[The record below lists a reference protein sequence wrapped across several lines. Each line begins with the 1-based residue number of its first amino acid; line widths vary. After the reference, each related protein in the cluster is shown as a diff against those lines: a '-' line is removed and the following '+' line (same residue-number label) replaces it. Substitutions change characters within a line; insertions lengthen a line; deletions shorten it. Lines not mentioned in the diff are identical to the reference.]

1 MIPGISGAPCL
12 AKKLCERVL
21 NSFWNSSTGMGI
33 FISVTAIRADS
44 RSTVPVTLATISLV
58 YNFPKRLAIVA
69 MALLYVPSV
78 SKKMAQ
84 KNRITYPE
92 TCLD

>member
-1 MIPGISGAPCL
+1 M
-12 AKKLCERVL
+12 
-21 NSFWNSSTGMGI
+21 GMGI

-44 RSTVPVTLATISLV
+44 RSTVPVTLATTSLV

-78 SKKMAQ
+78 SKKMT
-84 KNRITYPE
+84 KKKKITYQE